1 MGLGWKVV
9 VSCLCLTVSRKQL
22 TGERPGLEVQ
32 IWKPAARLTAFPKWG
47 QRNRIL
53 SSSEFRE
60 PVLYPLVGPL
70 GH

>member
-1 MGLGWKVV
+1 MGWKMV
-9 VSCLCLTVSRKQL
+9 VSCLCLTVSRRQL

-32 IWKPAARLTAFPKWG
+32 IWKPAAHLTAFPKWG

-60 PVLYPLVGPL
+60 PVLYPLAGLL